1 MQTRGERESLLVA
14 QLRREAT
21 DTTASE
27 TREEI
32 ADLWAEARADA
43 RAAVEDDAIAAAQE
57 AAAKASGAAVV
68 EAAARGC
75 EAPRRRGGRESAPT
89 RSLGQ
94 GPTIGPLT
102 PLLLDKSTRAAREP
116 VSAPTFDFNVSLRGL
131 QMERMERTEIF
142 GQHVVSATARS
153 KPGEGANNVWE
164 VDVAAVVLGHE
175 ADAPLVRFAAPE
187 RISRDPST
195 ALEAAIQ
202 TARRA
207 LSADES
213 R

>member
-1 MQTRGERESLLVA
+1 
-14 QLRREAT
+14 
-21 DTTASE
+21 
-27 TREEI
+27 
-32 ADLWAEARADA
+32 
-43 RAAVEDDAIAAAQE
+43 
-57 AAAKASGAAVV
+57 
-68 EAAARGC
+68 
-75 EAPRRRGGRESAPT
+75 
-89 RSLGQ
+89 
-94 GPTIGPLT
+94 
-102 PLLLDKSTRAAREP
+102 
-116 VSAPTFDFNVSLRGL
+116 
-131 QMERMERTEIF
+131 MERTEIF
-142 GQHVVSATARS
+142 GRHVISATARS
-153 KPGEGANNVWE
+153 KPGGGANNVWE